1 MRLRAKHFNPQG
13 PRGPRRFSIRPFRR
27 SSDFNP
33 QGPRGPRLY
42 EASDNPTFKRISIHK
57 ALAGLDLRRP
67 STMFHLT
74 YFNPQGPRGP
84 RLGSPSSFE
93 SFSIFQSTR
102 PSRASTNG
110 KGGNGHMAV
119 FQSTRPSR
127 ASTNEVAKNTERL
140 KFQSTRPSRASTAI
154 FTNFFQFFFI
164 FLFIMLHFSH
174 STFLSHP
181 KIPIFYTTFP
191 AFSSANIQ
199 AFPCPIHIRTKKS
212 TVLLH
217 QIQALLLYAP
227 PYFYIGSP
235 DNKISGCLY
244 LYQ

>member
-1 MRLRAKHFNPQG
+1 MFILSIFSVIHFNPQGPRGPRHCAGCKARELNHFNPQG
-13 PRGPRRFSIRPFRR
+13 PRGPRRMQQHFLYCLLNFNPQGPRGPRPQPEVIGSYPAFISIHKALAGLDAHGGTGARPGE
-27 SSDFNP
+27 DFNP
-33 QGPRGPRLY
+33 QGPRGPRH
-42 EASDNPTFKRISIHK
+42 I
-57 ALAGLDLRRP
+57 
-67 STMFHLT
+67 
-74 YFNPQGPRGP
+74 
-84 RLGSPSSFE
+84 LG
-93 SFSIFQSTR
+93 
-102 PSRASTNG
+102 
-110 KGGNGHMAV
+110 
-119 FQSTRPSR
+119 
-127 ASTNEVAKNTERL
+127 TEYQIQK